1 MFTLAEK
8 VMLWAC
14 LVGGVLILRGTNK
27 AIDRWEADMK
37 EQVKLINERT
47 KLAQQMYG
55 GETK

>member
-8 VMLWAC
+8 VML
-14 LVGGVLILRGTNK
+14 VGCIVVGVLMLRASN
-27 AIDRWEADMK
+27 AAMDRWEADMK